1 MYPITNRKNVT
12 IPQLVVIHDEQQHR
26 NRLLLLR
33 RLLAFFLSL
42 PACFRWLDL
51 VSTVVDVVVFVVFV
65 VRAGLV
71 ECDEWDPH
79 DSLVSM
85 PMLLLLVVVSPFP
98 YCKDKLELLLEDMDV
113 FQLFRLVPE
122 LVRCNRDIF

>member
-1 MYPITNRKNVT
+1 LLLLLPF
-12 IPQLVVIHDEQQHR
+12 P
-26 NRLLLLR
+26 LLLR

-42 PACFRWLDL
+42 SACFRWLDL
-51 VSTVVDVVVFVVFV
+51 VSTVVDVDVVVFV

-85 PMLLLLVVVSPFP
+85 PMLLLLLLLEVSPFP
-98 YCKDKLELLLEDMDV
+98 YCKDKLELLLEDVDV
-113 FQLFRLVPE
+113 FQLFCRVPE